1 MPRHPGSLPDLGA
14 LSRAATWRERNAVAA
29 TRTTPATPQPRGPSP
44 ERHAASERIREAIA
58 GLEVWCSVEVDSG
71 PLAALHECARHHARR
86 AGVTVQVSHVGP
98 GRWRLLRT
106 D

>member
-14 LSRAATWRERNAVAA
+14 LSHQGEHRLYNAVAK
-29 TRTTPATPQPRGPSP
+29 TRVTVRAQPRGPSP
-44 ERHAASERIREAIA
+44 ERHAASERVREAIA
-58 GLEVWCSVEVDSG
+58 GLGVWCSVEVDSG